1 MASDPIENGTD
12 PELSPL
18 ARTKGWLGENLWLVI
33 GCLVVLMMAPSAAK
47 DAETPEMRENRSRI
61 EAMTQ
66 TERDLVLSNFESWQ
80 KLKKNERGPLRDM
93 HEAVSKDEDLSRTL
107 ENYHTWLASVSSD
120 SYELRDRL
128 LKEKDPQKRLRMIE
142 GHLKRGGP
150 GGNGHSNPGAGPSVD
165 GPDFMIGLQR
175 GPSLFGKDF
184 EEVMVV
190 IGDWAGAPKPPSD
203 RVPMKM
209 LKHHL
214 QVINLAGDKLRAMK
228 NSPGTPIRIPEQVVE
243 EYLAAISNL
252 ERRDEIAL
260 MIGDDPQALLM
271 LLMRSIRTEDIRR
284 IAMTNSPL
292 LEEYYESMPIQRRK
306 FLDRFQGKERTMRL
320 AWMWVEE
327 KVPGLMDTMRRYMR
341 SNQIRPQNRRP
352 FNQNGNRPSPD

>member
-1 MASDPIENGTD
+1 MVSDPIENATD
-12 PELSPL
+12 TEPSRL
-18 ARTKGWLGENLWLVI
+18 ARIRGWLGENLWLVI

-47 DAETPEMRENRSRI
+47 DAETPEMRENRTRI

-80 KLKKNERGPLRDM
+80 KLKKNERDPLRDM
-93 HEAVSKDEDLSRTL
+93 HKAVSKDEDLSRTL

-150 GGNGHSNPGAGPSVD
+150 GGNGHSNPGTGSSMD
-165 GPDFMIGLQR
+165 GPDFLVGLQR

-190 IGDWAGAPKPPSD
+190 IGDWAGAPKPPTD
-203 RVPMKM
+203 RAPMKM

-214 QVINLAGDKLRAMK
+214 QVIELAGGKLRGMK
-228 NSPGTPIRIPEQVVE
+228 SSPGEPVRIPEQVVE
-243 EYLAAISNL
+243 DYLAAISNR
-252 ERRDEIAL
+252 ERRDEIAIV
-260 MIGDDPQALLM
+260 IGEEPQALLM

-284 IAMTNSPL
+284 IAMTNSPQ

-306 FLDRFQGKERTMRL
+306 FLDRFQGKDRTMRL
-320 AWMWVEE
+320 AWMWVEDN
-327 KVPGLMDTMRRYMR
+327 VPGLMDTMRRYMR

-352 FNQNGNRPSPD
+352 FNQNGKRLPD

>member
-1 MASDPIENGTD
+1 MVSDPNENETD
-12 PELSPL
+12 PELSRL
-18 ARTKGWLGENLWLVI
+18 ARIKGWLGENLWLII
-33 GCLVVLMMAPSAAK
+33 GCVVVLMMAPSVAK
-47 DAETPEMRENRSRI
+47 DAETPEMRENRTRI

-66 TERDLVLSNFESWQ
+66 TERDLVLSNFESWR
-80 KLKKNERGPLRDM
+80 KLKKNERDSLRKM

-142 GHLKRGGP
+142 GQFKRGGP
-150 GGNGHSNPGAGPSVD
+150 GGKGHSNPGTGPSFV
-165 GPDFMIGLQR
+165 GPDFMVGLQR
-175 GPSLFGKDF
+175 GPSLLGRDF
-184 EEVMVV
+184 EAVMVV
-190 IGDWAGAPKPPSD
+190 IGDWAGVPKPPTD

-214 QVINLAGDKLRAMK
+214 QVINLAGDKLRTMK
-228 NSPGTPIRIPEQVVE
+228 TSPRASVRIPEQVVE
-243 EYLAAISNL
+243 DYLAAISNRQ
-252 ERRDEIAL
+252 RREEIAL

-271 LLMRSIRTEDIRR
+271 LLMRSIRTEDIRQ

-292 LEEYYESMPIQRRK
+292 LEEYYKSMPIQRRR
-306 FLDRFQGKERTMRL
+306 FVDRFQDKERMMRL

-327 KVPGLMDTMRRYMR
+327 KVPSLMDTMRRYMR
-341 SNQIRPQNRRP
+341 SNQVRPQNRRP
-352 FNQNGNRPSPD
+352 FNQNGKHLLE